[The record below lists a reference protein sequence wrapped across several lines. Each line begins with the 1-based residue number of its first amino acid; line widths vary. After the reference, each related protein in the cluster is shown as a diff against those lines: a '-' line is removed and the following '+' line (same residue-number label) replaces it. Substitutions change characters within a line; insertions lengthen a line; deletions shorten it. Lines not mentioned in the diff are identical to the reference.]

1 MTRFATIP
9 AVLVLLLAQRPGQDS
24 HRPTLKETFEWMHSA
39 FPDSRTMTSFRANET
54 RELNFV
60 EGKGDDPPS
69 CTVTIVERWKTGDGK
84 PVIRDTVID
93 LSLIDPDSIKWYTD
107 DTVEKGEGELT
118 MTATND
124 KKVIVE
130 KTENEKASKPYFTER
145 EFLSFIEPEY
155 AERFAKAFKNAVTLC
170 GGKVSSF

>member
-9 AVLVLLLAQRPGQDS
+9 AALVLVLSAAGQDS

-39 FPDSRTMTSFRANET
+39 FPDSRTMIALRANET

-69 CTVTIVERWKTGDGK
+69 CTITIVERWKTPDGK
-84 PVIRDTVID
+84 PAIRDTVID

-107 DTVEKGEGELT
+107 DTAEKGQGVLT

-130 KTENEKASKPYFTER
+130 KLENEKNSKPYFTQR
-145 EFLSFIEPEY
+145 EFISFIGPEY

-170 GGKVSSF
+170 GGKASSF